1 MNMTVSK
8 ESSKLWCQGS
18 FALLRCFLSVWY
30 NMVGWCSG
38 CKATISPTLL
48 FSRHRLCPKYCFR
61 MDLKSWSN
69 ESLFGVIFFPVLYSA
84 FPDKCQFYRNSDFCK
99 FPRKLVLLTIWSHN
113 WQALWMKILSIC
125 SMRGNAVLYAKL
137 KHGILCPSRDR
148 WHWVSTTYMRNDI
161 FSSFTISIFKRFHT
175 LNPYPRYFW
184 DLFEYK
190 ICNIR
195 TYRSTGW
202 GWRYKGVLCCKR
214 CYLSALLFLFWPFAK
229 KDNKVYSWNEQN

>member
-1 MNMTVSK
+1 MNLSSVS
-8 ESSKLWCQGS
+8 
-18 FALLRCFLSVWY
+18 Y
-30 NMVGWCSG
+30 
-38 CKATISPTLL
+38 
-48 FSRHRLCPKYCFR
+48 
-61 MDLKSWSN
+61 
-69 ESLFGVIFFPVLYSA
+69 FF
-84 FPDKCQFYRNSDFCK
+84 QFYIQHFPINVNFTGPQIFSSDFCK
-99 FPRKLVLLTIWSHN
+99 IPRKLVLLTIWSHN

-161 FSSFTISIFKRFHT
+161 FSSFTILAFKRFHT
-175 LNPYPRYFW
+175 LNPDLSYFW
-184 DLFEYK
+184 DLLEYK

-214 CYLSALLFLFWPFAK
+214 CYLSALLSLFWPFAK
-229 KDNKVYSWNEQN
+229 KNNKVYSWNEQN